1 MCFVRFESASLN
13 SRQLMMVESLI
24 QSEKDF
30 GLGRCFTDY
39 FTIESDS
46 LLLSCQSLN
55 WFYSGIKNSV
65 VLLIAL

>member
-1 MCFVRFESASLN
+1 
-13 SRQLMMVESLI
+13 MMVESLI